1 MSVLDNA
8 LRQIWTHGLKIVE
21 IWKNASP
28 TSSFGAQDI
37 QLDLTRYDL
46 CAVEH
51 STAIGG
57 DTRFLITDTA
67 RLSELGEGYNGAL
80 IFGAFNPQTLQI
92 PELQKYNFIML
103 LSQYSGGSY
112 FNNSLIIPTE
122 IGTNGAIA
130 VGITMLVSR
139 NFHIVDKAITFENG
153 RLRSTYGSDGTTNN
167 TVALPAYIFGIQLL
181 GGGNTEN

>member
-1 MSVLDNA
+1 MSTLDRALQALFKRSAIDVL
-8 LRQIWTHGLKIVE
+8 
-21 IWKNASP
+21 WKNASI
-28 TSSFGAQDI
+28 TS
-37 QLDLTRYDL
+37 
-46 CAVEH
+46 
-51 STAIGG
+51 
-57 DTRFLITDTA
+57 
-67 RLSELGEGYNGAL
+67 
-80 IFGAFNPQTLQI
+80 AFNPQTLQI

-181 GGGNTEN
+181 GGVIQKIKLFLASLSRREVQICLE

>member
-80 IFGAFNPQTLQI
+80 IFGAFCNEGSTTSSAGFSARRSYT
-92 PELQKYNFIML
+92 KN
-103 LSQYSGGSY
+103 SSGLH
-112 FNNSLIIPTE
+112 FN
-122 IGTNGAIA
+122 IGTRTRDLTTATDNSVCIPFAI
-130 VGITMLVSR
+130 
-139 NFHIVDKAITFENG
+139 
-153 RLRSTYGSDGTTNN
+153 Y
-167 TVALPAYIFGIQLL
+167 GIQLL
-181 GGGNTEN
+181 GGVLLKIKAVLTAPFRKEVLA